1 MPVIACPFCGARGDL
16 LEQWRESVCC
26 ACCGRSC
33 LKADA
38 ERATRNCPRP
48 GPVSPYRKSTGPPD
62 VSRQAK
68 AARVMKALFVDVP
81 LSDAEKA
88 DDPDF
93 GL

>member
-1 MPVIACPFCGARGDL
+1 MITCPFCLNQAPDL
-16 LEQWRESVCC
+16 LESRGRWMFCSVC
-26 ACCGRSC
+26 ARRFTPE
-33 LKADA
+33 DA
-38 ERATRNCPRP
+38 ARAARNRP
-48 GPVSPYRKSTGPPD
+48 QPGMPSPYRTSTEPPD